1 MMINQLLLGPYSLAS
16 LQIRTFKL
24 FIVEKP
30 NTEQKER
37 KDGLILSSVVSSS
50 IDEVIENTKTLS
62 QTN

>member
-1 MMINQLLLGPYSLAS
+1 M
-16 LQIRTFKL
+16 R
-24 FIVEKP
+24 KP

>member
-1 MMINQLLLGPYSLAS
+1 MINQLLLGPYSLAS
-16 LQIRTFKL
+16 LQIGTFKL
-24 FIVEKP
+24 FILENQTQNK
-30 NTEQKER
+30 R

>member
-16 LQIRTFKL
+16 LQIGTFKL
-24 FIVEKP
+24 FIRKP